1 MKWTSV
7 SSKYLSKSATAEEKL
22 SWIHFLEKLG
32 VKKYLVVEKVNVP
45 VPKVHNYCKD
55 LVIMLRS
62 FSNCTIRFEE
72 YPRGW
77 LYFT

>member
-22 SWIHFLEKLG
+22 SWIQFLEKLG
-32 VKKYLVVEKVNVP
+32 VKQYLVVEKVNVP

-55 LVIMLRS
+55 RVIMHER
-62 FSNCTIRFEE
+62 FSTCLWSVLIYN
-72 YPRGW
+72 
-77 LYFT
+77 